1 MLKNRDI
8 IFFGLPRHDG
18 PDNGSTSFFI
28 AKELAKKNRVLY
40 VDDPYTQKAF
50 ISNIKRREIKQRLK
64 HYFPFSPGI
73 SEWANDEVSLKTL
86 TVPPTISINSL
97 NAGPLYTFLQGINT
111 FIIGK
116 RIERAIKKLGFS
128 NIIFINSFNFY
139 YPGLE
144 KFISPSLYI
153 YHCIDGM
160 IKTYTLRHGPR
171 LETRLMKSA
180 DAVISTSPELQ
191 RLKGLVNPNSFCIP
205 NAADFKHSSK
215 ALSPETPVAAELES
229 LPRPIIGYIGN
240 IERRIDYSILEAI
253 AKKQPSW
260 SFVLLGPVEPRFI
273 PNIIFSIPNIHFVK
287 FQPFQRVPEFLK
299 GFDVAMIPF
308 KIDEISRTIIP
319 LKLNEYLG
327 AGRPVVSTCFN
338 PDVMKQKDG
347 VIFIA
352 DTPELFTDAI
362 SQALASNNE
371 FNIEKRLEIARNNT
385 WDRIGEDFSELL
397 DTLLV
402 KSKKN

>member
-128 NIIFINSFNFY
+128 NIIFINSFN
-139 YPGLE
+139 
-144 KFISPSLYI
+144 
-153 YHCIDGM
+153 
-160 IKTYTLRHGPR
+160 
-171 LETRLMKSA
+171 
-180 DAVISTSPELQ
+180 
-191 RLKGLVNPNSFCIP
+191 LV
-205 NAADFKHSSK
+205 
-215 ALSPETPVAAELES
+215 
-229 LPRPIIGYIGN
+229 
-240 IERRIDYSILEAI
+240 
-253 AKKQPSW
+253 W
-260 SFVLLGPVEPRFI
+260 
-273 PNIIFSIPNIHFVK
+273 
-287 FQPFQRVPEFLK
+287 
-299 GFDVAMIPF
+299 
-308 KIDEISRTIIP
+308 
-319 LKLNEYLG
+319 
-327 AGRPVVSTCFN
+327 
-338 PDVMKQKDG
+338 
-347 VIFIA
+347 
-352 DTPELFTDAI
+352 
-362 SQALASNNE
+362 
-371 FNIEKRLEIARNNT
+371 
-385 WDRIGEDFSELL
+385 
-397 DTLLV
+397 
-402 KSKKN
+402 